1 MIYDFKIRGLF
12 EFLIIFGK
20 QENGI
25 LNESIKWTFNEKVNK
40 ILPVLLLLVL
50 MTAFLEAQ
58 NKKVVNSK
66 VVSVMLQKDR
76 SLVVLDVR
84 TADEFKEGHITG
96 ALNIDIRREDA
107 FAGIDK
113 LNRNVSYIVYCRTNH
128 RSGMAM
134 DHMMKSGFKKI
145 HLMMD
150 GFPGWV
156 ENKLP
161 IQK

>member
-1 MIYDFKIRGLF
+1 MK
-12 EFLIIFGK
+12 
-20 QENGI
+20 
-25 LNESIKWTFNEKVNK
+25 KVNK
-40 ILPVLLLLVL
+40 ILPVLILLVS

-58 NKKVVNSK
+58 TKKEVNSK

-84 TADEFKEGHITG
+84 TADEFKEGHIIG

-107 FAGIDK
+107 FARIDK

-128 RSGMAM
+128 RSGMAV
-134 DHMMKSGFKKI
+134 DHMMKSGFKKMYQ
-145 HLMMD
+145 MMD

-161 IQK
+161 VQK

>member
-1 MIYDFKIRGLF
+1 MK
-12 EFLIIFGK
+12 
-20 QENGI
+20 
-25 LNESIKWTFNEKVNK
+25 KVNK
-40 ILPVLLLLVL
+40 ILPVLILLVS

-58 NKKVVNSK
+58 TKKEVNSK

-84 TADEFKEGHITG
+84 TADEFKEGHIIG

-107 FAGIDK
+107 FARIDK

-128 RSGMAM
+128 RSGMAV
-134 DHMMKSGFKKI
+134 DHMMKSGFKKMYQ
-145 HLMMD
+145 MMD